1 MTGAKILFSYL
12 KLRCGLDK
20 IFALVEDIAIF
31 LLSRSRR
38 PRYESAPC
46 SKTRRSAT
54 LFRTMAAEVL
64 LRTVML
70 VWIGIGVGTFCLLF
84 FVTAPYGRHSRS
96 GWGPTISAK
105 AGWILMEAV
114 APLGFLYFFLKGNQ
128 SPNLVTVLFLGLFL
142 LHYLNR
148 AFIYP
153 FRMKNGERPMAVSV
167 IVMGVFFNSV
177 NGLLNGRYLNLFS
190 FRYTTGWL
198 LDIRF
203 LAGLALFFLGMYIN
217 LHSDGIL
224 RLLRSDEIPGYRIP
238 KGGAFEL
245 VSCAN
250 YFGELIEWLGWACL
264 TWSLAGLTFAIWTAV
279 NLIPRALAHHQWYRR
294 EFPDYPDKRKAIF
307 PYIL

>member
-1 MTGAKILFSYL
+1 MV
-12 KLRCGLDK
+12 D
-20 IFALVEDIAIF
+20 
-31 LLSRSRR
+31 
-38 PRYESAPC
+38 
-46 SKTRRSAT
+46 
-54 LFRTMAAEVL
+54 EVL
-64 LRTVML
+64 LRSIML
-70 VWIGIGVGTFCLLF
+70 VWIGIAVGTFFLLF

-96 GWGPTISAK
+96 GWGPMISARI
-105 AGWILMEAV
+105 GWIIMEAV

-142 LHYLNR
+142 FHYLNR
-148 AFIYP
+148 AFVYP
-153 FRMKNGERPMAVSV
+153 FRMKNSGRPMAVSV

-177 NGLLNGRYLNLFS
+177 NGLLNGGYLNLFA

-203 LAGLALFFLGMYIN
+203 LCGLALFFFGMYIN
-217 LHSDGIL
+217 FHSDGIL
-224 RLLRSDEIPGYRIP
+224 RSLRSNEIPGYKIP

-264 TWSLAGLTFAIWTAV
+264 TWSLAGLTFAIWTAA
-279 NLIPRALAHHQWYRR
+279 NLIPRAMAHHKWYRR
-294 EFPDYPDKRKAIF
+294 EFSDYPDKRKAIL